1 MTSSNTETAV
11 RLPIPE
17 TVEGLARAVAEKRAA
32 IASVQEA
39 LGYLEAEVRE
49 LAVAGK
55 PTSTTRRVIDDRSEE
70 LQDLEVQLDG
80 LRSRHADALAREEQ
94 LALGRDVTAFYAS
107 TAVVLRA
114 RAEMLA
120 AEETLAERRRS
131 FEEAVRHEH
140 EKHRPGRGVDG
151 NYGEFKRRVSGA
163 LAARGAVLALPAGVL
178 DDGGDT
184 ASEVR
189 AEAERFASLAAGGA
203 S

>member
-11 RLPIPE
+11 RLPVLE
-17 TVEGLARAVAEKRAA
+17 TVEGLARAVTEKRGA
-32 IASVQEA
+32 IASVEEA

-49 LAVAGK
+49 LAAAGK
-55 PTSTTRRVIDDRSEE
+55 PTSTTRRIVDERGEE
-70 LQDLEVQLDG
+70 LQDLRVQLDG

-94 LALGRDVTAFYAS
+94 LALARDVSAFYTS
-107 TAVVLRA
+107 TASVLRS

-120 AEETLAERRRS
+120 AEETLAERQRA
-131 FEEAVRHEH
+131 FEETVRQEH

-151 NYGEFKRRVSGA
+151 NYGEFKRMVSGA
-163 LAARGAVLALPAGVL
+163 LAARGAVLTLPAGVL